1 MFYRSLKSSSKLVN
15 FEEAV
20 KKGLAEDGGLFFPK
34 KIKKLKKEFIENLEN
49 FSNIDIAYEVIKQFI
64 GDEINENDL
73 KNIITN
79 TIDFDFPLIDIE
91 KNVKSLELFHG
102 PTLAFKDVGARFMA
116 NCLEY
121 FNKKSNKINTVLVA
135 TSGDTGA
142 AVANGFLGVKGT
154 NVVILYPKN
163 MVSEVQE
170 KQLTTNKKNITAFRV
185 DGTFDDC
192 QQMVKKAFTDKELN
206 NELNLTSANS
216 INVARWLPQMF
227 YYFFAI
233 KQLKTNNKKIVFSVP
248 SGNFGNI
255 CAGAIAMKLG
265 LPIDQFVASTNSNDT
280 IPRYLNSK
288 NYNPKKTIPTISNAM
303 DVSNPSNFI
312 RIEEIFQDFNE
323 LKNCFSSYSFNDD
336 KTLKAVKSVYKNSN
350 YILDPHGAVG
360 YLGLKKFLANN
371 SDFIGIFLETAHP
384 IKFSNHIENE
394 LDLKLKIPQSISK
407 IISKKKRYIDIE
419 NYSNFKRKILNMGLI
434 K

>member
-1 MFYRSLKSSSKLVN
+1 
-15 FEEAV
+15 
-20 KKGLAEDGGLFFPK
+20 
-34 KIKKLKKEFIENLEN
+34 
-49 FSNIDIAYEVIKQFI
+49 
-64 GDEINENDL
+64 
-73 KNIITN
+73 
-79 TIDFDFPLIDIE
+79 
-91 KNVKSLELFHG
+91 
-102 PTLAFKDVGARFMA
+102 
-116 NCLEY
+116 
-121 FNKKSNKINTVLVA
+121 
-135 TSGDTGA
+135 
-142 AVANGFLGVKGT
+142 
-154 NVVILYPKN
+154 
-163 MVSEVQE
+163 
-170 KQLTTNKKNITAFRV
+170 
-185 DGTFDDC
+185 
-192 QQMVKKAFTDKELN
+192 
-206 NELNLTSANS
+206 
-216 INVARWLPQMF
+216 MF

-323 LKNCFSSYSFNDD
+323 LKNCFSSYSFRDD

-394 LDLKLKIPQSISK
+394 LKLKLKIPQSI
-407 IISKKKRYIDIE
+407 
-419 NYSNFKRKILNMGLI
+419 NKILKKEKIFTDLSSYNEFKNLMLNFG
-434 K
+434 

>member
-116 NCLEY
+116 NCLGY

-142 AVANGFLGVKGT
+142 AVANGFLDVKGT

-233 KQLKTNNKKIVFSVP
+233 KQLKINNKKIVFSVP

-323 LKNCFSSYSFNDD
+323 LKNCFSSYSFRDD

-394 LDLKLKIPQSISK
+394 LKLKLKIPQSI
-407 IISKKKRYIDIE
+407 
-419 NYSNFKRKILNMGLI
+419 NKILKKEKIFTDLLSYNEFKNLMLNFG
-434 K
+434 

>member
-73 KNIITN
+73 KNIIKN
-79 TIDFDFPLIDIE
+79 TIDYDFPLIDIE
-91 KNVKSLELFHG
+91 ENVKSLELFHG

-116 NCLEY
+116 NCLGY

-142 AVANGFLGVKGT
+142 AVANGFLDVKGT

-312 RIEEIFQDFNE
+312 RIEEIYQDFNE
-323 LKNCFSSYSFNDD
+323 LKNSFSSYSFNDD

-360 YLGLKKFLANN
+360 YLGLKKFLTNN

-394 LDLKLKIPQSISK
+394 LKLKLKIPQSI
-407 IISKKKRYIDIE
+407 
-419 NYSNFKRKILNMGLI
+419 NKILKKEKIFTDLSSYNEFKNLMLNFG
-434 K
+434 

>member
-34 KIKKLKKEFIENLEN
+34 KIKKLKKEFIENLEK
-49 FSNIDIAYEVIKQFI
+49 FSNVDIAYEVIKQFI

-116 NCLEY
+116 NCLGY

-142 AVANGFLGVKGT
+142 AVANGFLDVKGT

-233 KQLKTNNKKIVFSVP
+233 KQLKTNKKKIVFSVP

-323 LKNCFSSYSFNDD
+323 LKNCFSSYSFRDD

-394 LDLKLKIPQSISK
+394 LKLKLKIPQSI
-407 IISKKKRYIDIE
+407 
-419 NYSNFKRKILNMGLI
+419 NKILKKEKIFTDLSSYNEFKNLMLNFG
-434 K
+434 

>member
-1 MFYRSLKSSSKLVN
+1 
-15 FEEAV
+15 
-20 KKGLAEDGGLFFPK
+20 
-34 KIKKLKKEFIENLEN
+34 
-49 FSNIDIAYEVIKQFI
+49 
-64 GDEINENDL
+64 
-73 KNIITN
+73 
-79 TIDFDFPLIDIE
+79 
-91 KNVKSLELFHG
+91 
-102 PTLAFKDVGARFMA
+102 
-116 NCLEY
+116 
-121 FNKKSNKINTVLVA
+121 
-135 TSGDTGA
+135 
-142 AVANGFLGVKGT
+142 
-154 NVVILYPKN
+154 
-163 MVSEVQE
+163 
-170 KQLTTNKKNITAFRV
+170 
-185 DGTFDDC
+185 
-192 QQMVKKAFTDKELN
+192 
-206 NELNLTSANS
+206 
-216 INVARWLPQMF
+216 
-227 YYFFAI
+227 
-233 KQLKTNNKKIVFSVP
+233 
-248 SGNFGNI
+248 
-255 CAGAIAMKLG
+255 MKLG

-280 IPRYLNSK
+280 IPRYLNTK

-360 YLGLKKFLANN
+360 YLGLKKFLTNN

-407 IISKKKRYIDIE
+407 IISRKKRYIDIE

>member
-1 MFYRSLKSSSKLVN
+1 MFYKSLKSSSKLVN

-34 KIKKLKKEFIENLEN
+34 KIKKLKKEFIENLEK
-49 FSNIDIAYEVIKQFI
+49 FSNVDIAYEVIKQFI

-116 NCLEY
+116 NCLGY
-121 FNKKSNKINTVLVA
+121 FNKKSNKTNTVLVA

-216 INVARWLPQMF
+216 INIARWLPQMF

-233 KQLKTNNKKIVFSVP
+233 KQLKTNKKKIVFSVP

-280 IPRYLNSK
+280 IPRYLNTK
-288 NYNPKKTIPTISNAM
+288 NYNPKKTIPSISNAM

-360 YLGLKKFLANN
+360 YLGLKKFFTNN

-407 IISKKKRYIDIE
+407 ILKKEKIFIDLSSYNE
-419 NYSNFKRKILNMGLI
+419 FKNLMLNFG
-434 K
+434 

>member
-116 NCLEY
+116 NCLGY

-142 AVANGFLGVKGT
+142 AVANGFLDVKGT

-206 NELNLTSANS
+206 NKLNLTSANS

-323 LKNCFSSYSFNDD
+323 LKNCFSSYSFRDD

-394 LDLKLKIPQSISK
+394 LKLKLKIPQSI
-407 IISKKKRYIDIE
+407 
-419 NYSNFKRKILNMGLI
+419 NKILKKEKIFTDLSSYNEFKNLMLNFG
-434 K
+434 

>member
-1 MFYRSLKSSSKLVN
+1 MFYKSLKSSSKLVN

-20 KKGLAEDGGLFFPK
+20 KKGLAEDGGLFFPE
-34 KIKKLKKEFIENLEN
+34 KIKKLNKEFIENLEE
-49 FSNIDIAYEVIKQFI
+49 FSNIEIAYEIIKQFI

-73 KNIITN
+73 KNIIKN

-91 KNVKSLELFHG
+91 KNIKSLELFHG

-116 NCLEY
+116 NCLGH
-121 FNKKSNKINTVLVA
+121 FNKKSDKTNTVLVA

-163 MVSEVQE
+163 MVSEIQE
-170 KQLTTNKKNITAFRV
+170 KQLTTNEKNITAFRV

-192 QQMVKKAFTDKELN
+192 QKMVKKAFTDKELN

-233 KQLKTNNKKIVFSVP
+233 KHLKTNKKIVFSVP

-280 IPRYLNSK
+280 IPRYLNTK

-360 YLGLKKFLANN
+360 YLGLKKFLTNN

-407 IISKKKRYIDIE
+407 IISRKKRYIDIE

>member
-34 KIKKLKKEFIENLEN
+34 KIKKLKKEFIENLEK
-49 FSNIDIAYEVIKQFI
+49 FSNVDIAYEVIKQFI

-73 KNIITN
+73 KNIIKN

-91 KNVKSLELFHG
+91 ENVKSLELFHG

-116 NCLEY
+116 NCLGY

-206 NELNLTSANS
+206 NKLNLTSANS

-280 IPRYLNSK
+280 IPRYLNTK

-394 LDLKLKIPQSISK
+394 LKLKLKIPQSI
-407 IISKKKRYIDIE
+407 
-419 NYSNFKRKILNMGLI
+419 NKILKKEKIFTDLSSYNEFKNLMLNFG
-434 K
+434 

>member
-64 GDEINENDL
+64 GEEINENDL

-116 NCLEY
+116 NCLGY

-142 AVANGFLGVKGT
+142 AVANGFLDVKGT

-185 DGTFDDC
+185 EGTFDDC
-192 QQMVKKAFTDKELN
+192 QKMVKKAFTDKELN

-280 IPRYLNSK
+280 IPRYLNFK

-407 IISKKKRYIDIE
+407 IISRKKRYIDIE

>member
-34 KIKKLKKEFIENLEN
+34 KIKKLKKEFIENLEK
-49 FSNIDIAYEVIKQFI
+49 FSNVDIAYEVIKQFI

-116 NCLEY
+116 NCLGY

-142 AVANGFLGVKGT
+142 AVANGFLDVKGT

-323 LKNCFSSYSFNDD
+323 LKNCFSSYSFRDD

-394 LDLKLKIPQSISK
+394 LKLKLKIPQSI
-407 IISKKKRYIDIE
+407 
-419 NYSNFKRKILNMGLI
+419 NKILKKEKIFTDLSSYNEFKNLMLNFG
-434 K
+434 